1 MAAEEPTPTQ
11 GLELVGQKVKI
22 LVDAISELRN
32 FGLDHVVQLPELV
45 LVGDQS
51 AGKSSLMSA
60 LTEVQLP
67 KDQGIC
73 TKCPANIKTSPSDTW
88 SCKVS
93 LQQYYKYVSPGPRGV
108 ESKHVTKT
116 RPFPP
121 WIEQTLEVKMFKTIT
136 NKSELE
142 EVIKWA
148 QIALLNHDE
157 DYRLFIPGTGRRAL
171 GDFQQERESAE
182 AKFSPNV
189 IFIEISGPGLPALSF
204 YDLPGIFR
212 VAPDPKDQYLA
223 KVIENLAVKYIDR
236 PNALI
241 IWTLAMKTDPSNSS
255 TGKVIQ
261 DCKATGRCVGVLTN
275 PDHVSVRHL
284 EYEKILLGKAH
295 IVRHGYFVTKQ
306 PAENSNL
313 HGPDYHA
320 LARQEETEFFDTHHL
335 WTHDWADFR
344 DRCGTS
350 AIQEF
355 LSTQLATQILHRLAP
370 SPLPSSKAVS
380 NMSSSI
386 PSITDKVQ
394 KRTRDVD
401 QQLSDCPDLPESD
414 MLNIVTRL
422 LAQVSNDIQN
432 LVNGDLF
439 GLATSFQN
447 DWTTLCDQFRDLI
460 LHIKPKVTVSHESDH
475 ATEVIDIISDDDEPS
490 QPSTP
495 SRKRPSGNEQAQLQS
510 PSQRQRTSQS
520 PHPQHRVIQT
530 PPTGLK
536 RENGLMQAPP
546 PPLLGRSTASR
557 RSQFAGTAWQ
567 SVENLGKGFTNLAE
581 ISRTILSTTRPGLPG
596 LVNPKTYNDLCLQS
610 VASWKFPLDIFINQT
625 LRMLRQQLENILK
638 KRLGVYEQTQL
649 YHAAGTYLHKFL
661 DDHMEEQR
669 KCLNELFELETYRSF
684 TVNRAAIFENQAS
697 ELRNLQQIRR
707 TVRARAFVE
716 KQIRL
721 GQKKRLLMEM
731 TMDERNKEMSKR
743 ASEIKDEQLG
753 PDPFKLELEVAAYV
767 RGYYMTAALR
777 FVDGVCLNVHGNLF
791 RKISQSIFYHL
802 ETELGIAGSADGMIT
817 PVLTISRANENT
829 IGEEACRNLME
840 EDATTGRK
848 RRELKQEKQRLS
860 AFSERLTRLVE
871 QIREGDSNSERG
883 QFEPAAYSSHT
894 DDGMPDVPEV
904 DDDDDVMIVDD
915 GSRV

>member
-1 MAAEEPTPTQ
+1 MAEEPAQTQ

-88 SCKVS
+88 TCQVS
-93 LQQYYKYVSPGPRGV
+93 LQQYYKYISPGPRGV
-108 ESKHVTKT
+108 ESRHVTKA

-121 WIEQTLEVKMFKTIT
+121 WVEQVLEVKKFKTIT

-157 DYRLFIPGTGRRAL
+157 DYRIFIPGTGRRAL
-171 GDFQQERESAE
+171 GDFQQERESTE

-261 DCKATGRCVGVLTN
+261 DCKATSRCVGVLTN
-275 PDHVSVRHL
+275 PDHVSIRHL

-295 IVRHGYFVTKQ
+295 IVRHGYYVTKQ

-313 HGPDYHA
+313 HGPNYHA
-320 LARQEETEFFDTHHL
+320 LARQEETEFFDTHEL
-335 WTHDWADFR
+335 WTQDWASFR
-344 DRCGTS
+344 NRCGTS

-355 LSTQLATQILHRLAP
+355 LSTQLATQILY
-370 SPLPSSKAVS
+370 
-380 NMSSSI
+380 SI
-386 PSITDKVQ
+386 PNITEKVQ
-394 KRTRDVD
+394 QRTRDVD

-422 LAQVSNDIQN
+422 LAQVSNDVQN
-432 LVNGDLF
+432 LVNGDLYD
-439 GLATSFQN
+439 LPTSFQN
-447 DWTTLCDQFRDLI
+447 EWTTLCDRFRDLI

-475 ATEVIDIISDDDEPS
+475 AEVIELISDDDEPFR
-490 QPSTP
+490 PSTP
-495 SRKRPSGNEQAQLQS
+495 IRKRPAEQVQS
-510 PSQRQRTSQS
+510 PPAQRQRTSQS
-520 PHPQHRVIQT
+520 PHSQYRVIQT
-530 PPTGLK
+530 PPTGIK

-546 PPLLGRSTASR
+546 LRLPASNR
-557 RSQFAGTAWQ
+557 NQFAGTPFQ
-567 SVENLGKGFTNLAE
+567 SVENLGKGFTNLTE
-581 ISRTILSTTRPGLPG
+581 ISKTILSNTRPGLPG
-596 LVNPKTYNDLCLQS
+596 LVNIKTYNDLCLQS
-610 VASWKFPLDIFINQT
+610 VASWKFPLEIFINET

-649 YHAAGTYLHKFL
+649 YRTAGTYLQKFL
-661 DDHMEEQR
+661 DGHMEEQR
-669 KCLNELFELETYRSF
+669 KCLKELFELETYRSF
-684 TVNRAAIFENQAS
+684 TINRAAILENNTN

-707 TVRARAFVE
+707 SVRARAFVE

-721 GQKKRLLMEM
+721 GQKKRLTDM
-731 TMDERNKEMSKR
+731 TMEERSKEMNKR
-743 ASEIKDEQLG
+743 AAEIRDEQLG

-777 FVDGVCLNVHGNLF
+777 FVDSVCLSVHGKLF
-791 RKISQSIFYHL
+791 RSISQSIFYYL
-802 ETELGIAGSADGMIT
+802 ETQLGIAGSLD
-817 PVLTISRANENT
+817 
-829 IGEEACRNLME
+829 GEEVCRNLME

-848 RRELKQEKQRLS
+848 RRELKQEKHRLT
-860 AFSERLTRLVE
+860 AFSERLARLVE
-871 QIREGDSNSERG
+871 QIREGDNSEHG
-883 QFEPAAYSSHT
+883 QSEPATYSNYT
-894 DDGMPDVPEV
+894 GDGMPDVPEV
-904 DDDDDVMIVDD
+904 EDDDDVMIVDD
-915 GSRV
+915 GSRL